1 MRTAGIDIGSRTIKL
16 VAVEGKEIVASL
28 LTDTTHDPMEQ
39 CKRLMSQTCFDR
51 ILATGYGRHFFETY
65 FDVPSVTEI
74 KAFAQGAKAIF
85 PECRT
90 ILDIGGQDT
99 KAIALDE
106 RGRVS
111 KFEMNDRCAAGTGM
125 FLEIIAKTL
134 GYDLEEFGK
143 EALEAQ
149 GNIQINSMCTVF
161 AQSEVTSLLAR
172 RQKREDIARSIHMAI
187 LNRTL
192 SLLKRVSTTPDI
204 VFAGGVARNPCFE
217 YLLKEAT
224 GRKINVPKDP
234 QMVGAYGA
242 AILAQESAQ
251 IAERGTAHFLQGVK
265 SLKRQQNES

>member
-16 VAVEGKEIVASL
+16 VVFEGKEIIASL
-28 LTDTTHDPMEQ
+28 IADTSHDPLER
-39 CKRLMSQTCFDR
+39 CKRLMTETSYDR
-51 ILATGYGRHFFETY
+51 ILSTGYGRHFFETHY
-65 FDVPSVTEI
+65 NVSTVTEI
-74 KAFAQGAKAIF
+74 KAFAHGAKAIF
-85 PECRT
+85 PDCRT

-106 RGRVS
+106 RGNVS

-125 FLEIIAKTL
+125 FLEVIAKTL
-134 GYDLEEFGK
+134 GYDFEEFGK
-143 EALEAQ
+143 EALKAQ

-172 RQKREDIARSIHMAI
+172 RQKREDIALGVHMAI

-204 VFAGGVARNPCFE
+204 VFAGGVARNPCIKR
-217 YLLKEAT
+217 LLGDILGCEVK
-224 GRKINVPKDP
+224 VPEDP

-242 AILAQESAQ
+242 AILAHE
-251 IAERGTAHFLQGVK
+251 IRG
-265 SLKRQQNES
+265 

>member
-16 VAVEGKEIVASL
+16 VTVEGEKILHTLIS
-28 LTDTTHDPMEQ
+28 DTTYDPLEQ
-39 CKRLMSQTCFDR
+39 CRSLMTQTSFDR
-51 ILATGYGRHFFETY
+51 ILATGYGRHFFETH
-65 FDVPSVTEI
+65 FDVPTVTEI
-74 KAFAQGAKAIF
+74 KAFARGAKAIF
-85 PECRT
+85 SNCRT

-99 KAIALDE
+99 KAIAMDE
-106 RGRVS
+106 RGNVS

-143 EALEAQ
+143 EALKAQ

-161 AQSEVTSLLAR
+161 AQSEVTSLVAR
-172 RQKREDIARSIHMAI
+172 RQKREDIARGIHMAI

-204 VFAGGVARNPCFE
+204 VFAGGVAKNPCLK
-217 YLLKEAT
+217 YLLGEAL
-224 GRKINVPKDP
+224 GCEVQVPEDP

-242 AILAQESAQ
+242 AIIAQYSD
-251 IAERGTAHFLQGVK
+251 K
-265 SLKRQQNES
+265 

>member
-16 VAVEGKEIVASL
+16 VVVERKAIIHSL
-28 LTDTTHDPMEQ
+28 ISDATHDPLDQ
-39 CKRLMSQTCFDR
+39 CQKLMAQTSFDR
-51 ILATGYGRHFFETY
+51 ILATGYGRHFFETH
-65 FDVPSVTEI
+65 FDVPTVTEI
-74 KAFAQGAKAIF
+74 KAFARGAKAIF
-85 PECRT
+85 PDCRT

-99 KAIALDE
+99 KAIALNE
-106 RGRVS
+106 RGSVS

-143 EALEAQ
+143 EALKAQ

-172 RQKREDIARSIHMAI
+172 RQKREDIARGIHAAI

-204 VFAGGVARNPCFE
+204 VFAGGVAKNPCLK
-217 YLLKEAT
+217 YLLGDALGCEVK
-224 GRKINVPKDP
+224 VPEDP

-242 AILAQESAQ
+242 AMIAQDMD
-251 IAERGTAHFLQGVK
+251 R
-265 SLKRQQNES
+265 

>member
-16 VAVEGKEIVASL
+16 VVVERESIINSL
-28 LTDTTHDPMEQ
+28 IADTTHDPLDQ
-39 CKRLMSQTCFDR
+39 CQKLMVRTSFDR
-51 ILATGYGRHFFETY
+51 ILATGYGRHFFETH
-65 FDVPSVTEI
+65 FDVPTVTEI
-74 KAFAQGAKAIF
+74 KAFARGAKAIF
-85 PECRT
+85 SNCRT

-106 RGRVS
+106 RGNLC

-143 EALEAQ
+143 EALRAQ

-172 RQKREDIARSIHMAI
+172 RQKREDIARGIHIAI

-204 VFAGGVARNPCFE
+204 VFAGGGAKNPCLK
-217 YLLKEAT
+217 YLLGDALGCEV
-224 GRKINVPKDP
+224 KIPEDP

-242 AILAQESAQ
+242 AIIVQN
-251 IAERGTAHFLQGVK
+251 QGEK
-265 SLKRQQNES
+265 